1 MRIPRFKAAIA
12 AAAAAALVLAGC
24 AESDRESD
32 DDDAGVNTDATL
44 IFGAAGEALTLD
56 PTFASDGETI
66 RVARQI
72 YDTLLQVAPGTAD
85 IEPALATSWEADES
99 GTEWTFEL
107 REGVQFHDG
116 TEFNAEAVCYNF
128 DRWHNLE
135 GVAQEPS
142 MSYYWQQMSGGFA
155 ENEPDR
161 DDLGEP
167 AYESCE
173 PAGDLTA
180 VVNLT
185 RVTSRFPSLLVLP
198 PFAMHS
204 PTALEEHDA
213 SNVTGT
219 AGEPDWPPYSLE
231 HPTGTGPFVFESWD
245 AANQE
250 ITLVRNEDYW
260 GEPATIGTLIF
271 KAIPD
276 ETARRQALVA
286 GEIHGYDLPSPADW
300 DALESEGM
308 NLGVRETPVNLLYV
322 AITQDGHEALED
334 IRVRQA
340 IAHALNRQGLVDAL
354 MPEGAEVAT
363 QFQPPNLEGW
373 NPDVPT
379 YDYDPERAIDLLSE
393 AGYEEGELELD
404 FYWPT
409 EVTRP
414 YMPSPRSMIELFQQ
428 DLEGV
433 GIVVNAVSLPWSPE
447 YLADVQ
453 GGEADL
459 HFLGWTGD
467 YPEAYNFIGTWF
479 ARDLPQWGYEY
490 PELWDRMSE
499 ADQTVDAEERFV
511 IYEELN
517 AMIMEFLPGVPI
529 SHMPN
534 GIVFAPTVEGV
545 QVSPLADERFF
556 TAQVSE

>member
-1 MRIPRFKAAIA
+1 MRVPRLKAAIA
-12 AAAAAALVLAGC
+12 VGAAAAVALAGC
-24 AESDRESD
+24 AQSERDD
-32 DDDAGVNTDATL
+32 DDDASVDTDATL
-44 IFGAAGEALTLD
+44 IFGTAGEALTLD
-56 PTFASDGETI
+56 PTFASDGETM
-66 RVARQI
+66 RVSRQVF
-72 YDTLLQVAPGTAD
+72 DTLIQVAPGTTD
-85 IEPALATSWEADES
+85 IEPALATEWESDES
-99 GTEWTFEL
+99 GTEWTFTL
-107 REGVQFHDG
+107 RDDVQFHDG
-116 TEFNAEAVCYNF
+116 TDFNAEAVCSNF
-128 DRWHNLE
+128 DRWHTLE

-161 DDLGEP
+161 SDLGDP
-167 AYESCE
+167 VYESCAATDE
-173 PAGDLTA
+173 HTA
-180 VVNLT
+180 VINLT
-185 RVTSRFPSLLVLP
+185 RVTSRFPSLLVLS

-204 PTALEEHDA
+204 PTALAEHDA
-213 SNVTGT
+213 SNVTGS
-219 AGEPDWPPYSLE
+219 AGEPNWPPYSLE

-245 AANQE
+245 RATQE

-260 GEPATIGTLIF
+260 GEPATIGRLIF

-276 ETARRQALVA
+276 ETGRRQALSA

-300 DALESEGM
+300 DTLESEGM

-322 AITQDGHEALED
+322 AFTQNANEALED
-334 IRVRQA
+334 LRVRQA

-379 YDYDPERAIDLLSE
+379 YDYDPERAIQLLE
-393 AGYEEGELELD
+393 DAGYSEGELELS

-409 EVTRP
+409 DVTRP

-428 DLEGV
+428 DLEDV
-433 GIVVNAVSLPWSPE
+433 GIVVEPVSLPWSPE

-453 GGEADL
+453 AGEADL

-479 ARDLPQWGYEY
+479 SRALPAWGYEY
-490 PELWDRMSE
+490 EELWDRMSD
-499 ADQTVDAEERFV
+499 ADQTVDDEERFA

-517 AMIMEFLPGVPI
+517 AMIMEFLPGVPV

-534 GIVFAPTVEGV
+534 GLVFADHVSGVEI
-545 QVSPLADERFF
+545 SPLAQERFA
-556 TAQVSE
+556 TAQIAE